1 LKEQVLLHA
10 EPRMKQIKILT
21 SMGIS
26 VFIAIA
32 IIVIIEVGLP

>member
-1 LKEQVLLHA
+1 
-10 EPRMKQIKILT
+10 MKQIKILT